1 MNSSEVMIWSQTQ
14 ERLKSFVLRYIRDR
28 AVAEDIVQDVFLKV
42 HDKLPQ
48 LRERDKISG
57 WIFRIAR
64 NMITDHFRRESNT
77 NRPIDLD
84 WDDGDDRL
92 NDCVSFFLREML
104 KTLPDKYR
112 QALEFAEIEQMSQL
126 QLAEKLNMSYSGA
139 KTRVQR
145 ARQMLKEKMQKAYHI
160 RFDVYGNA
168 LSCGSRLPCG
178 CN

>member
-1 MNSSEVMIWSQTQ
+1 MKSSEVMVWSQMQ
-14 ERLKSFVLRYIRDR
+14 ERLKSFVLRYTRDK
-28 AVAEDIVQDVFLKV
+28 AIAEDIVQDVFLKV

-48 LRERDKISG
+48 LKEPDKISG

-64 NMITDHFRRESNT
+64 NMITDHFRRESKT
-77 NRPIDLD
+77 NKLVDLN
-84 WDDGDDRL
+84 WDGDDETL

-104 KTLPDKYR
+104 KSLPDKYR
-112 QALEFAEIEQMSQL
+112 QALEFAEIEKMSQL
-126 QLAEKLNMSYSGA
+126 QLAEKLNISYSGA

-145 ARQMLKEKMQKAYHI
+145 ARQMLKKKMQKAYHI